1 MNYKKLFKDKADGKI
16 DGRMTIVFDN
26 DGGYW
31 ACDIDDEDEAD
42 RMCEKYEEKYGS
54 PDGYRDVVDIM
65 LAAGFKAE
73 WC

>member
-16 DGRMTIVFDN
+16 DDRMTIIFYN

-31 ACDIDDEDEAD
+31 SCDTDDEDEAD
-42 RMCEKYEEKYGS
+42 RMRDKYERIYGS
-54 PDGYRDVVDIM
+54 PDGYGDVVDIM

-73 WC
+73 

>member
-1 MNYKKLFKDKADGKI
+1 
-16 DGRMTIVFDN
+16 MTIVFDN

-31 ACDIDDEDEAD
+31 SCDIDDEDEAD

-54 PDGYRDVVDIM
+54 PDGYGDIVDIM